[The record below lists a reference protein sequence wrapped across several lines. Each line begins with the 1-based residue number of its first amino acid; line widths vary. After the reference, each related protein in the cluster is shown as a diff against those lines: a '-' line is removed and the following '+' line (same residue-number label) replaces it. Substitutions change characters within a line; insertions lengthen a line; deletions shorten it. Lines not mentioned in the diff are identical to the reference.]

1 MKLPL
6 WTFLPLAASTLAL
19 LALCPQAPQ
28 QDPKPAAPPDAKTQQ
43 AKSPEAKSP
52 EAKTQDPKQK
62 GEALAKDLLTQFAEQ
77 KIVLD
82 LEKGTM
88 TIDAIVN
95 APPDPIEYVLI
106 HRKGKK
112 HEAMFYTTSKPSIL
126 NAGFLMLGLEPGKG
140 VAIIGFNCPEWVVVE
155 NVASGARLWVDDV
168 CEGLEQ
174 LGYATLP
181 VPVCADWLGAP
192 YERAR
197 IFVVGRRP
205 VADAHRDGE
214 PAVSVDAEVA
224 RASSVARVVDGAR
237 EASDAD
243 RIELR
248 KQHRGLCGPHGEAAP
263 VALVDRWREPM
274 PLVDGVV
281 SRAPR
286 RMAQHAAGNCVVPA
300 QAAVIGYMIQELVM
314 VKLEQNPVIS
324 GSAVL
329 A

>member
-1 MKLPL
+1 MRMGSL
-6 WTFLPLAASTLAL
+6 FS
-19 LALCPQAPQ
+19 
-28 QDPKPAAPPDAKTQQ
+28 
-43 AKSPEAKSP
+43 
-52 EAKTQDPKQK
+52 
-62 GEALAKDLLTQFAEQ
+62 G
-77 KIVLD
+77 IGG
-82 LEKGTM
+82 LE
-88 TIDAIVN
+88 
-95 APPDPIEYVLI
+95 
-106 HRKGKK
+106 
-112 HEAMFYTTSKPSIL
+112 
-126 NAGFLMLGLEPGKG
+126 LGLESTGLGHTVWQVECDPWCRATLARHWPDAERFDDVHAVGAFNLDPVDLVCG
-140 VAIIGFNCPEWVVVE
+140 GFPCQDVSSAGARAGLAGSRSGLWHEYRRVIFELRPEWVVVE

-224 RASSVARVVDGAR
+224 RASSVARVADGAR
-237 EASDAD
+237 EAADAD

-248 KQHRGLCGPHGEAAP
+248 KQHRGLCGSHGEAAP

-286 RMAQHAAGNCVVPA
+286 RLAQHAAGNCVVPA
-300 QAAVIGYMIQELVM
+300 QAAVIGFLIQELVM

-324 GSAVL
+324 GSSVL